1 MERDWLLNDVSIWR
15 LTSYTNKALFPLI
28 LHTWKDLTKYTTMDS
43 TNCYAKIKGK
53 TGIFRRFWPI
63 QKTWTTFPGVFK
75 TMLSILYIKITKCDF
90 VPWLSST
97 PSRDSVKQYEN
108 MEIFNWIMWNYCD
121 PNLSSVQIN
130 MVTEYH
136 CAP

>member
-108 MEIFNWIMWNYCD
+108 MEIFDWIMWNYCD
-121 PNLSSVQIN
+121 QNLSSVQIN
-130 MVTEYH
+130 IVTKYH